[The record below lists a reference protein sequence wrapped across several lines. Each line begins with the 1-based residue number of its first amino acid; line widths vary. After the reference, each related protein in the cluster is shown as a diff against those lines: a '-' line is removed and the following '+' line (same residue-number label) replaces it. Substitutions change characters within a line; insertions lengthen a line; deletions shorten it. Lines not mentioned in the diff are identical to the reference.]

1 MLYGYYILR
10 KGLLL
15 SLSSTKEELFKSML
29 FVKRTIQEEIVYLN
43 VFEAFSKFCKSLE
56 SFNSIT
62 LLFLNAEHDLS
73 IKFSA

>member
-1 MLYGYYILR
+1 MTALLR

-56 SFNSIT
+56 FFNSIT
-62 LLFLNAEHDLS
+62 VHFLNAEHDLS
-73 IKFSA
+73 VKFSA

>member
-1 MLYGYYILR
+1 MLYAYYMLR

-43 VFEAFSKFCKSLE
+43 VFEAFSKFCKSLLKYLVTVQHITE
-56 SFNSIT
+56 NSV
-62 LLFLNAEHDLS
+62 
-73 IKFSA
+73 

>member
-1 MLYGYYILR
+1 
-10 KGLLL
+10 
-15 SLSSTKEELFKSML
+15 ML

-73 IKFSA
+73 IKFSAWP